1 MGRITRVGIKQNL
14 VRKGNSMRSE
24 FSQNAVYN
32 PVHRSGTRAVAA
44 ADGFVLEVFHYL
56 LDEWKLHIRRI
67 GHDEFLASFLVL
79 KYDGLVSE
87 DGEGK

>member
-1 MGRITRVGIKQNL
+1 MGRMTRVGIKQNL
-14 VRKGNSMRSE
+14 VRKGDGMHSE

-32 PVHRSGTRAVAA
+32 PVYWSGTHAVAA

-56 LDEWKLHIRRI
+56 LDEWKLYIRRV
-67 GHDEFLASFLVL
+67 GHNEFLASFLVL
-79 KYDGLVSE
+79 KYNGLVSE